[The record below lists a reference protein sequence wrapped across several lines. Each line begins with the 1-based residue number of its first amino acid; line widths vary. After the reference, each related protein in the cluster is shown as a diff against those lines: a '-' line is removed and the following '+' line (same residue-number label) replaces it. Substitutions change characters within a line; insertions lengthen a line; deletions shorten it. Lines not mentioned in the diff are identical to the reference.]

1 MREKI
6 RWHFVQS
13 VEKEKMAHFF
23 PKRGLLFCLVSCTI
37 NMYFLEM
44 FGFSELK
51 GARIMRAL
59 RDAIMTY
66 GKGLGADI
74 VKVDMFLN
82 HRIDT
87 TLLFQMGEE
96 LANRFRQDQPN
107 LVLTVEASGIAI
119 AVATARA
126 LGDLPV
132 VFAKKSA
139 TVVQSPDVAQA
150 KVYSFTHKRENVI
163 RVDKQ
168 YLPAGSRVLIID
180 DFLADGQA
188 CQGMMALCAQTDCPV
203 VGIGIGIEKGF
214 MPGGRNLR
222 AMGVHLES
230 LAIVSGIQD
239 GRILLADD

>member
-1 MREKI
+1 MRELREAI
-6 RWHFVQS
+6 
-13 VEKEKMAHFF
+13 EK
-23 PKRGLLFCLVSCTI
+23 
-37 NMYFLEM
+37 
-44 FGFSELK
+44 
-51 GARIMRAL
+51 
-59 RDAIMTY
+59 Y
-66 GKGLGADI
+66 GQGIGQDV

-87 TLLFQMGEE
+87 GLLFGMGEE
-96 LANRFRQDQPN
+96 LAKAFREDKPD
-107 LVLTVEASGIAI
+107 LVLTVEASGIAL
-119 AVATARA
+119 ALTTARA

-163 RVDKQ
+163 RVDKKF
-168 YLPAGSRVLIID
+168 LPQGSKVLIVD

>member
-1 MREKI
+1 MHVKELNEAI
-6 RWHFVQS
+6 RIYG
-13 VEKEKMAHFF
+13 
-23 PKRGLLFCLVSCTI
+23 RGI
-37 NMYFLEM
+37 
-44 FGFSELK
+44 
-51 GARIMRAL
+51 
-59 RDAIMTY
+59 
-66 GKGLGADI
+66 GKDI

-87 TLLFQMGEE
+87 ELLFQMGE
-96 LANRFRQDQPN
+96 AFADAFREDEPT
-107 LVLTVEASGIAI
+107 LLLTVEASGIAI
-119 AVATARA
+119 ALTAA
-126 LGDLPV
+126 HYLGDIPV
-132 VFAKKSA
+132 VFAKKSG
-139 TVVQSPDVAQA
+139 TSTQSPDMLTAVAH
-150 KVYSFTHKRENVI
+150 SFTHGNDNTL
-163 RVDKQ
+163 RVDRR
-168 YLPAGSRVLIID
+168 YLPAGSRVLIVD